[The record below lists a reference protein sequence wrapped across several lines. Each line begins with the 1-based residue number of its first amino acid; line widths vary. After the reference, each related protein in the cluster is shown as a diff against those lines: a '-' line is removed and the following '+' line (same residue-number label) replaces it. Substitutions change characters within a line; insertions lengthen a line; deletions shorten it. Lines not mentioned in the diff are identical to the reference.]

1 MWADKETETDLLG
14 FDVLVD
20 ELIVALTT
28 KSLHPLTIGVLGS
41 WGSGKSSLLA
51 ITMAELER
59 ESGKYACV
67 AFSPW
72 QYEDV
77 ADVKTALMTA
87 VLTKCQEF
95 APDEAA
101 KGRIE
106 RLRERLPRFGR
117 RVGTF
122 AATVAPAALPAVLT
136 MVDPSMG
143 VEAAGAAQGVVQVGA
158 EMAKAAIREDP
169 APAPGAKAPGSVDS
183 IRAFRDELD
192 EVLDSLPIDAVVVFI
207 DDLDRCLPPTVIDTF
222 EALRLFLQTPK
233 TAHVVAVSRDIV
245 EAAIDSRYP
254 DFRREDGTG
263 IGHEYLEKMLQ
274 LQVRVPQL
282 SGVDVETYVNLLLTQ
297 SRLDPTRFKELIAAL
312 RTRRRGIAIPP
323 AYNAGIAAQLLG
335 EDLTAELAADLA
347 WGSDICEVA
356 AAGLR
361 GNPRQLKRFLN
372 DLTLRMRAAARREIE
387 LRPNVLAKLM
397 VLDEQFPDDFQQ
409 LFDWQHRAAGPSPE
423 LKLAEELAL
432 GLTRLSMDSAAQ
444 DAPKKQPATR
454 KAAGG
459 KKPSAA
465 PSRTAG
471 DGDGEESDASQ
482 GQAVD
487 PILEAAAN
495 QWATRQRLAFWL
507 RLEPQLGELDLRM
520 YFSYFR
526 DRIVIGSIASTL
538 DAKLQ
543 ILLGRIVQEENSRHR
558 REAIDEVGAL
568 KETEQDA
575 FIAAVLEVA
584 TRTPDSNAFR
594 AASEIGGRHPRLG
607 PAVCESF
614 RAIPHQTL
622 APGRIVG
629 ALAQLKEADGWDVLL
644 ETWKASPVKA
654 VASMAGMAGSGSRGR

>member
-1 MWADKETETDLLG
+1 MWADNETDTDLLG

-20 ELIVALTT
+20 ELVVALTT

-87 VLTKCQEF
+87 VLAKCQEF
-95 APDEAA
+95 APDEVA

-106 RLRERLPRFGR
+106 RLREHLPKFGR

-122 AATVAPAALPAVLT
+122 AVTAAPAALPAALA
-136 MVDPSMG
+136 MVDPSMA
-143 VEAAGAAQGVVQVGA
+143 VEAAGAAQGAVQAGA
-158 EMAKAAIREDP
+158 AMAKEALREDP
-169 APAPGAKAPGSVDS
+169 APAALGVKAPGWVDS
-183 IRAFRDELD
+183 IRAFREELD
-192 EVLDSLPIDAVVVFI
+192 EVLESLPIDAVVVFI

-233 TAHVVAVSRDIV
+233 TAHVVAVSREIV
-245 EAAIDSRYP
+245 ETAIDSRYP
-254 DFRREDGTG
+254 DFKREDGVG

-274 LQVRVPQL
+274 LQVRVPEL

-297 SRLDPTRFKELIAAL
+297 SHMDLDPFKALVAAL
-312 RTRRRGIAIPP
+312 RTSRRGIAIPP
-323 AYNAGIAAQLLG
+323 AYNAGIATELLG
-335 EDLTAELAADLA
+335 DDLTAELAADLA
-347 WGSDICEVA
+347 WGSGICEVA
-356 AAGLR
+356 TAGLR
-361 GNPRQLKRFLN
+361 GNPRRLKRFLN
-372 DLTLRMRAAARREIE
+372 DLTWRTRAAARRGIE

-397 VLDEQFPDDFQQ
+397 VLDEQFPEDFQQ
-409 LFDWQHRAAGPSPE
+409 LFDWQQRAGGPAPE
-423 LKLAEELAL
+423 LKLAEDLAL
-432 GLTRLSMDSAAQ
+432 GLAKLSSDSAVPT
-444 DAPKKQPATR
+444 APKKQTATK

-459 KKPSAA
+459 KKPSTESS
-465 PSRTAG
+465 PTA
-471 DGDGEESDASQ
+471 DEGEGNDASE

-487 PILEAAAN
+487 PTLEAAAN
-495 QWATRQRLAFWL
+495 QWVTRQRLASWL

-526 DRIVIGSIASTL
+526 DRIVIGSVASTL

-543 ILLGRIVQEENSRHR
+543 ILMGRIVQEENGRQR
-558 REAIDEVGAL
+558 REAIAEIAAL
-568 KETEQDA
+568 KENEQDA
-575 FIAAVLEVA
+575 LISAVLDVA
-584 TRTPDSNAFR
+584 ARTPDSNAFR

-607 PAVCESF
+607 PAICESF
-614 RAIPHQTL
+614 RRIPQQTL
-622 APGRIVG
+622 APGRIVS
-629 ALAQLKEADGWDVLL
+629 ALAQLKEADGWDVLV

-654 VASMAGMAGSGSRGR
+654 VASMAGMAGGASRGR